1 MASIVIVSRMTA
13 GYAHNGLTHC
23 SFIDWAYVEDFARR
37 LTTPFSDVYV
47 FTVPLYLPK
56 QERDGKWRV
65 VRTWQARKSKLAEA
79 NFVPFV
85 LIRLTKSLAHNQ
97 VERHP

>member
-1 MASIVIVSRMTA
+1 MTA
-13 GYAHNGLTHC
+13 GYAHNELTHC
-23 SFIDWAYVEDFARR
+23 SFKDWAYVEDFARR

-65 VRTWQARKSKLAEA
+65 VSTWQARLTVPKLMCFPDFLDKTYEVIGSQSGGTPSVA
-79 NFVPFV
+79 VPTHF
-85 LIRLTKSLAHNQ
+85 A
-97 VERHP
+97 